1 MIKPY
6 STKERLMIGYCN
18 MFERTGVAR
27 CGDIMAGYINA
38 YWRLLYEQGVYE
50 DLWQVRPMESDVVN
64 GDENPRYE
72 CYIIG

>member
-38 YWRLLYEQGVYE
+38 YWRLL
-50 DLWQVRPMESDVVN
+50 
-64 GDENPRYE
+64 
-72 CYIIG
+72 